1 MSLRFFSL
9 LASEEFDNTAKYSPG
24 RVLLGAQQDSGLKKE
39 EERHIIKEEKAEIGG
54 KNVHLMQEFK
64 HRSTMEGKGEEA
76 SLSSI
81 PEEELETVKMRWE

>member
-1 MSLRFFSL
+1 MSLRFFPL
-9 LASEEFDNTAKYSPG
+9 LASEEFDNTAKDSLG

-54 KNVHLMQEFK
+54 KNEHLMQEFK